1 MKSIF
6 INKHRSTC
14 RAYTYILR
22 LQTMR
27 NIYEHCR
34 NDDYPGTKVTQGSIM
49 LCPVR
54 MKNYSSCTSDEQPLR
69 CAGRYVTLCGT
80 SLCSFVALYWR
91 PPLYHWE
98 EGEQNIINRYF
109 TYGYSLLENKIVSN
123 YFYMEITQMYVVC
136 CVCFV
141 CVCVCVCV
149 CVFHVKRGKLTWVY
163 KK

>member
-6 INKHRSTC
+6 VNKHRS
-14 RAYTYILR
+14 RAYTCILR

-49 LCPVR
+49 LCAVR
-54 MKNYSSCTSDEQPLR
+54 MKNYSSCTSGEQPLR

-91 PPLYHWE
+91 PPRGVTALPLRRGRAKHYQPIFYIWIVYRRIKLFL
-98 EGEQNIINRYF
+98 IIF
-109 TYGYSLLENKIVSN
+109 IWK
-123 YFYMEITQMYVVC
+123 
-136 CVCFV
+136 
-141 CVCVCVCV
+141 
-149 CVFHVKRGKLTWVY
+149 
-163 KK
+163 